1 MQFQRNQFA
10 FHNGAS
16 ATSAA
21 NASAV
26 YLFTSRLNHAC
37 CPNVVL
43 KPKVALAAAQ
53 PPKPG
58 EPLGGGAGRVAAT
71 AAVAVAPG
79 AALTINYGPV
89 QLLTWP
95 LPQRRAYLVAKHGFW
110 CGCPRCAAE
119 EAAAAAASAS
129 SDAGDASYEG
139 CHATAAATTAAA
151 SAASSSSITAPAA
164 PALPGASK
172 PTGASKELRT
182 PAPLAVPDAFPGAS
196 LFEASLTPAADE
208 ADGMAGGSGGGA
220 SEGDSWVSGLEAAL
234 SADGKGKA
242 SGGGGKKKGKKGKKG

>member
-1 MQFQRNQFA
+1 
-10 FHNGAS
+10 
-16 ATSAA
+16 
-21 NASAV
+21 
-26 YLFTSRLNHAC
+26 
-37 CPNVVL
+37 VVL
-43 KPKVALAAAQ
+43 KPKVPLAAAQ

-58 EPLGGGAGRVAAT
+58 EPLGGGAGRVVAT

-110 CGCPRCAAE
+110 CGCSRCAAE
-119 EAAAAAASAS
+119 DAAEDAAAASAS
-129 SDAGDASYEG
+129 SDAGDASYED

-151 SAASSSSITAPAA
+151 SATSSSSITAPTA
-164 PALPGASK
+164 PALPGAPK
-172 PTGASKELRT
+172 PAGGSKELRT
-182 PAPLAVPDAFPGAS
+182 SVPLAVQNAFPEAS